1 MRCIAYCTAEQ
12 YNLKKLAQ
20 FFEDQGLKSKLYN
33 KEVLHVSK
41 YKEGSD
47 IFFFDYGCVVFWD
60 YSKKLEN
67 QILGHLE
74 EFGEGPI
81 TALESEEFYYQI
93 AKNIP
98 KTIIQND
105 EIKLSSSRIFEKLTI
120 SFGLSQSVKLETFEQ
135 TLERTVKQTKG
146 LPEDLAKH
154 GKISLSRRQ
163 ISQKMGRLFLV
174 RNDINLHTEI
184 LGVPDF
190 FWEYPEYESLYTMV
204 IKNLDVPQRAEILNR
219 RLDMLQELLSML
231 GDELNH
237 RHSSFLE
244 WVIILLI
251 TFEVIVTVIKDLLHL
266 I

>member
-20 FFEDQGLKSKLYN
+20 FFEEQGAKPKLYN

-47 IFFFDYGCVVFWD
+47 IFFFDYGGVVFWD

-67 QILGHLE
+67 QILSQIV
-74 EFGEGPI
+74 EFGEGP
-81 TALESEEFYYQI
+81 TSTLESDEFSYQI

-98 KTIIQND
+98 KTTLQND
-105 EIKLSSSRIFEKLTI
+105 VIKLCSNRIFEKLTI
-120 SFGLSQSVKLETFEQ
+120 SFGFSQSVKLETFEQ
-135 TLERTVKQTKG
+135 TLERTVKQTKA

-154 GKISLSRRQ
+154 GKISLSRRE
-163 ISQKMGRLFLV
+163 ISKKMGRLFLV

-184 LGVPDF
+184 LGMPDF

-204 IKNLDVPQRAEILNR
+204 SKNLDVPQRVELLNR
-219 RLDMLQELLSML
+219 RLDMIQELLAML

-237 RHSSFLE
+237 QHSSLLE
-244 WVIILLI
+244 WIIIILISVEISLFAI
-251 TFEVIVTVIKDLLHL
+251 KEVFHL

>member
-20 FFEDQGLKSKLYN
+20 FFEDQGSKSKLYN

-67 QILGHLE
+67 QIIGQIE
-74 EFGEGPI
+74 GFGEGPI
-81 TALESEEFYYQI
+81 STLESDEFSYQI

-98 KTIIQND
+98 KTTIQND
-105 EIKLSSSRIFEKLTI
+105 EIKLSSNRIFEKLTI

-135 TLERTVKQTKG
+135 TLERTVKQTKS
-146 LPEDLAKH
+146 LPENLANH
-154 GKISLSRRQ
+154 GKIDLSRRQ
-163 ISQKMGRLFLV
+163 ISKKMGRLFLV

-184 LGVPDF
+184 LGMPDF

-219 RLDMLQELLSML
+219 RLDMIQELLSML

-237 RHSSFLE
+237 RHSSKLE
-244 WVIILLI
+244 WVIIILI
-251 TFEVIVTVIKDLLHL
+251 SVEVGLVVVKEILHL